1 MKRLI
6 SIAAVLFLL
15 FALCGCEEEEKY
27 PQPTDNFYVNDF
39 ADVMTDS
46 DEQEFLS
53 RAVALEKATTA
64 QVVVATVEDLGG
76 DEPYEYATELG
87 RQWGI
92 GNEEADNGVLI
103 LFARDDR
110 EIFIAVGYGLEGAL
124 PDSKTGRII
133 DVYGLEDLRNDNF
146 SKGILSIGKA
156 LINEVYIEYG
166 LQPEE
171 GYVNIENIQEEIVSP
186 AKVGVSWAVL
196 IVCLIILLLLF
207 RRSGGF
213 MFFPMFFDG
222 GHRGGGGF
230 SGGGFSGGG
239 FSGGGFSGGGG
250 SFGGGGAGRGF

>member
-6 SIAAVLFLL
+6 SIAAVLLVL
-15 FALCGCEEEEKY
+15 FALCGCEEKDKY
-27 PQPTDNFYVNDF
+27 PKPSVNFYVNDF
-39 ADVMTDS
+39 ADVMPDS
-46 DEQEFLS
+46 DESEFLS

-64 QVVVATVEDLGG
+64 QVVIATVEDLGG

-87 RQWGI
+87 RQWGV
-92 GNEEADNGVLI
+92 GNDETDNGVLI

-133 DVYGLEDLRNDNF
+133 DVYGLEDLKNDNF

-171 GYVNIENIQEEIVSP
+171 GYVNIDNIQEEIVDP
-186 AKVGVSWAVL
+186 AKGGVSWAGL
-196 IVCLIILLLLF
+196 IVILIILMLLS
-207 RRSGGF
+207 RRRGGIIF
-213 MFFPMFFDG
+213 YPMF
-222 GHRGGGGF
+222 H
-230 SGGGFSGGG
+230 
-239 FSGGGFSGGGG
+239 
-250 SFGGGGAGRGF
+250 GGGGAGRGF

>member
-1 MKRLI
+1 
-6 SIAAVLFLL
+6 
-15 FALCGCEEEEKY
+15 EEKY
-27 PQPTDNFYVNDF
+27 PQPSDNFYVNDF

-64 QVVVATVEDLGG
+64 QVVVAAVEDLGG

-171 GYVNIENIQEEIVSP
+171 GYVNIENIQEEIVDP
-186 AKVGVSWAVL
+186 AEVGVSWAVL
-196 IVCLIILLLLF
+196 IIILIILMLLS
-207 RRSGGF
+207 RRRGGII
-213 MFFPMFFDG
+213 FFPMF
-222 GHRGGGGF
+222 HGGGGF
-230 SGGGFSGGG
+230 HSGGGG

>member
-6 SIAAVLFLL
+6 SIAAVLLVL
-15 FALCGCEEEEKY
+15 FALCGCEEKDKY
-27 PQPTDNFYVNDF
+27 PEPTDNFYVNDF

-46 DEQEFLS
+46 DEGEFLS

-64 QVVVATVEDLGG
+64 QVVIATVEDLGG

-87 RQWGI
+87 RQWGV
-92 GNEEADNGVLI
+92 GNDETDNGVLI

-171 GYVNIENIQEEIVSP
+171 GYVNIDNIQEEIIDP

-196 IVCLIILLLLF
+196 IIILIILMLLS
-207 RRSGGF
+207 RRRGGII
-213 MFFPMFFDG
+213 FFPMFHG
-222 GHRGGGGF
+222 GGFHGGGGF
-230 SGGGFSGGG
+230 HSGGGFS
-239 FSGGGFSGGGG
+239 SGGFSGGGG

>member
-6 SIAAVLFLL
+6 SIAAVLLVL
-15 FALCGCEEEEKY
+15 FALCGCEEKDKY
-27 PQPTDNFYVNDF
+27 PEPTDNFYVNDF

-46 DEQEFLS
+46 DEGEFLS

-64 QVVVATVEDLGG
+64 QVVIATVEDLGG

-87 RQWGI
+87 RQWGV
-92 GNEEADNGVLI
+92 GNDETDNGVLI

-171 GYVNIENIQEEIVSP
+171 GYVNIDNIQEEIIDP

-196 IVCLIILLLLF
+196 IIILIILMLLS
-207 RRSGGF
+207 RRRGGII
-213 MFFPMFFDG
+213 FFPMF
-222 GHRGGGGF
+222 HGGGGF
-230 SGGGFSGGG
+230 HSGGG

>member
-6 SIAAVLFLL
+6 SIAAVLLVL
-15 FALCGCEEEEKY
+15 FALCGCEEKDKY
-27 PQPTDNFYVNDF
+27 PEPTDNFYVNDF

-46 DEQEFLS
+46 DESEFLT

-64 QVVVATVEDLGG
+64 QVVIATGEDLGG

-87 RQWGI
+87 RQWGV
-92 GNEEADNGVLI
+92 GNDETDNGVLI

-133 DVYGLEDLRNDNF
+133 DVYGLEDLKNDNF

-171 GYVNIENIQEEIVSP
+171 GYVNIDNIQEEIVDP

-196 IVCLIILLLLF
+196 IIILIILMLLS
-207 RRSGGF
+207 RRRGGII
-213 MFFPMFFDG
+213 FFPMF
-222 GHRGGGGF
+222 HGGGGF
-230 SGGGFSGGG
+230 HSGGGG

>member
-6 SIAAVLFLL
+6 SIAAVLLVL
-15 FALCGCEEEEKY
+15 FALCGCEEKDKY
-27 PQPTDNFYVNDF
+27 PEPTDNFYVNDF
-39 ADVMTDS
+39 ADLMTDS
-46 DEQEFLS
+46 DESEFLS

-64 QVVVATVEDLGG
+64 QVVIATVEDLGG

-87 RQWGI
+87 RQWGV
-92 GNEEADNGVLI
+92 GNDETDNGVLI

-133 DVYGLEDLRNDNF
+133 DVYGLEDLKNDNF

-171 GYVNIENIQEEIVSP
+171 GYVNIDNIQEEIVDP

-196 IVCLIILLLLF
+196 IIILIILMLLS
-207 RRSGGF
+207 RRRGGII
-213 MFFPMFFDG
+213 FFPMF
-222 GHRGGGGF
+222 HGGGGF
-230 SGGGFSGGG
+230 HSGGGG

>member
-6 SIAAVLFLL
+6 SIAAVLLVL
-15 FALCGCEEEEKY
+15 FALCGCEEKDKY
-27 PQPTDNFYVNDF
+27 PEPTDNFYVNDF

-46 DEQEFLS
+46 DESEFLS

-64 QVVVATVEDLGG
+64 QVVIATVEDLGG

-87 RQWGI
+87 RQWGV
-92 GNEEADNGVLI
+92 GNDETDNGVLI

-171 GYVNIENIQEEIVSP
+171 GYVNIDNIQEEIIDP

-196 IVCLIILLLLF
+196 IIILIILMLLS
-207 RRSGGF
+207 RRRGGII
-213 MFFPMFFDG
+213 FFPMFHG
-222 GHRGGGGF
+222 GGFHGGGGF
-230 SGGGFSGGG
+230 HSGGG

>member
-1 MKRLI
+1 MMKRLI
-6 SIAAVLFLL
+6 SIAALLFLL
-15 FALCGCEEEEKY
+15 LALCGCEEKEKY
-27 PQPTDNFYVNDF
+27 PNPTDNFYVNDF

-46 DEQEFLS
+46 DERDFLS

-64 QVVVATVEDLGG
+64 QVVIATVEDLGG

-87 RQWGI
+87 RQWEI
-92 GNEEADNGVLI
+92 GNAETDNGILL

-171 GYVNIENIQEEIVSP
+171 GYVNIENIQEETADP
-186 AKVGVSWAVL
+186 AEVGISWAVL
-196 IVCLIILLLLF
+196 IVILIILVLLS
-207 RRSGGF
+207 RRRGGII
-213 MFFPMFFDG
+213 FFPMFHG
-222 GHRGGGGF
+222 GGGGF
-230 SGGGFSGGG
+230 HGGGFHSGGG

>member
-6 SIAAVLFLL
+6 SIAAVLLVL
-15 FALCGCEEEEKY
+15 FALCGCEEKDKY
-27 PQPTDNFYVNDF
+27 PEPTDNFYVNDF

-46 DEQEFLS
+46 DEGEFLS

-64 QVVVATVEDLGG
+64 QVVIATVEDLGG

-87 RQWGI
+87 RQWGV
-92 GNEEADNGVLI
+92 GNDETDNGVLI

-171 GYVNIENIQEEIVSP
+171 GYVNIDNIQEEIIDP

-196 IVCLIILLLLF
+196 IIILIILMLLS
-207 RRSGGF
+207 RRRGGII
-213 MFFPMFFDG
+213 FFPMF
-222 GHRGGGGF
+222 HGGGGF
-230 SGGGFSGGG
+230 HGGGFHGGG

>member
-6 SIAAVLFLL
+6 SIAAVLLVL
-15 FALCGCEEEEKY
+15 FALCGCEEKDKY
-27 PQPTDNFYVNDF
+27 PEPTDNFYVNDF

-46 DEQEFLS
+46 DEGEFLS

-64 QVVVATVEDLGG
+64 QVVIATVEDLGG

-87 RQWGI
+87 RQWGV
-92 GNEEADNGVLI
+92 GNDETDNGVLI

-133 DVYGLEDLRNDNF
+133 DVYGLEDLKNDNF

-171 GYVNIENIQEEIVSP
+171 EYVNIDNIQEEIIDP

-196 IVCLIILLLLF
+196 IIILIILMLLS
-207 RRSGGF
+207 RRRGGII
-213 MFFPMFFDG
+213 FFPMFHG
-222 GHRGGGGF
+222 GGFHGGGGF
-230 SGGGFSGGG
+230 HSGGGFS
-239 FSGGGFSGGGG
+239 SGGFSGGGG

>member
-6 SIAAVLFLL
+6 SIAAVLLVL
-15 FALCGCEEEEKY
+15 FALCGCEEKDKY
-27 PQPTDNFYVNDF
+27 PEPTDNFYVNDF

-46 DEQEFLS
+46 DEGEFLS

-64 QVVVATVEDLGG
+64 QVVIATVEDLGG

-87 RQWGI
+87 RQWGV
-92 GNEEADNGVLI
+92 GNDETDNGVLI

-171 GYVNIENIQEEIVSP
+171 GYVNIDNIQEEIIDP

-196 IVCLIILLLLF
+196 IIILIILMLLS
-207 RRSGGF
+207 RRRGGII
-213 MFFPMFFDG
+213 FFPMFHG
-222 GHRGGGGF
+222 GGFHGGGGF
-230 SGGGFSGGG
+230 HSGGG

>member
-6 SIAAVLFLL
+6 SIAAVLLVL
-15 FALCGCEEEEKY
+15 FALCGCEEKDKY
-27 PQPTDNFYVNDF
+27 PEPMDNFYVNDF

-46 DEQEFLS
+46 DESEFLS

-64 QVVVATVEDLGG
+64 QVVIATVEDLGG

-87 RQWGI
+87 RQWGV
-92 GNEEADNGVLI
+92 GNDETDNGVLI

-171 GYVNIENIQEEIVSP
+171 GYVNIDNIQEEIIDP

-196 IVCLIILLLLF
+196 IIILIILMLLS
-207 RRSGGF
+207 RRRGGII
-213 MFFPMFFDG
+213 FFPMF
-222 GHRGGGGF
+222 HGGGF
-230 SGGGFSGGG
+230 HGGGGFSGGG

>member
-6 SIAAVLFLL
+6 SIAAVLLVL
-15 FALCGCEEEEKY
+15 FALCGCEEKDKY
-27 PQPTDNFYVNDF
+27 PEPTDNFYVNDF

-46 DEQEFLS
+46 DESEFLS

-64 QVVVATVEDLGG
+64 QVVIATVEDLGG

-87 RQWGI
+87 RQWGV
-92 GNEEADNGVLI
+92 GNDETDNGVLI

-171 GYVNIENIQEEIVSP
+171 GYVNIDNIQEEIIDP
-186 AKVGVSWAVL
+186 AEVGVSWAVL
-196 IVCLIILLLLF
+196 IVILIILMLLS
-207 RRSGGF
+207 RRRGGII
-213 MFFPMFFDG
+213 FFPMFHG
-222 GHRGGGGF
+222 GGFHGGGGF
-230 SGGGFSGGG
+230 HSGGG

>member
-27 PQPTDNFYVNDF
+27 PQPSDNFYVNDF

-171 GYVNIENIQEEIVSP
+171 GYVNIENIQEEIVDP
-186 AKVGVSWAVL
+186 AEVGVSWAVL
-196 IVCLIILLLLF
+196 IIILIILMLLS
-207 RRSGGF
+207 RRRGGII
-213 MFFPMFFDG
+213 FFPMF
-222 GHRGGGGF
+222 HGGGGF
-230 SGGGFSGGG
+230 HSGGGG

>member
-6 SIAAVLFLL
+6 SIAAVLLVL
-15 FALCGCEEEEKY
+15 FALCGCEEKEKY
-27 PQPTDNFYVNDF
+27 PKPTDNFYVNDF

-46 DEQEFLS
+46 DESEFLS

-64 QVVVATVEDLGG
+64 QVVIATVEDLGG

-87 RQWGI
+87 RQWGV
-92 GNEEADNGVLI
+92 GNDETDNGVLI

-171 GYVNIENIQEEIVSP
+171 GYVNIDNIQEEIVDP
-186 AKVGVSWAVL
+186 AEVGVSWAVL
-196 IVCLIILLLLF
+196 IIILIILMLLS
-207 RRSGGF
+207 RRRGGII
-213 MFFPMFFDG
+213 FFPMF
-222 GHRGGGGF
+222 HGGGGF
-230 SGGGFSGGG
+230 HGGGFSGGG

>member
-6 SIAAVLFLL
+6 SIAAVLLVL
-15 FALCGCEEEEKY
+15 FALCGCEEKDKY
-27 PQPTDNFYVNDF
+27 PEPTENFYVNDF

-46 DEQEFLS
+46 DESEFLS

-64 QVVVATVEDLGG
+64 QVVIATVEDLGG

-87 RQWGI
+87 RQWGV
-92 GNEEADNGVLI
+92 GNDETDNGVLI

-133 DVYGLEDLRNDNF
+133 DVYGLEDLKNDNF

-171 GYVNIENIQEEIVSP
+171 GYVNIDNIQEEIVDP

-196 IVCLIILLLLF
+196 IVILIILMLLS
-207 RRSGGF
+207 RRRGGII
-213 MFFPMFFDG
+213 FFPMF
-222 GHRGGGGF
+222 HGGGGF
-230 SGGGFSGGG
+230 HSGGGG

>member
-171 GYVNIENIQEEIVSP
+171 GYVNIENIQEEIVDP
-186 AKVGVSWAVL
+186 AEVGVSWAVL
-196 IVCLIILLLLF
+196 IIILIILMLLS
-207 RRSGGF
+207 RRRGGII
-213 MFFPMFFDG
+213 FFPMF
-222 GHRGGGGF
+222 HGGGGF
-230 SGGGFSGGG
+230 HSGGGG